1 MAESTNKKSEK
12 SVTKAP
18 APIAE
23 PILQPTQKQVEEQ
36 AKKSNEAD
44 AEAAVKASTA
54 GSSKRPT
61 EDANLPHDA
70 EVLKN
75 YNQTGV
81 DETDTGFGKLDAD
94 EGQPQQQ

>member
-1 MAESTNKKSEK
+1 MSTKKSEPAK
-12 SVTKAP
+12 STKAP
-18 APIAE
+18 APIITT
-23 PILQPTQKQVEEQ
+23 PIQQSTKEQLDEQ

-44 AEAAVKASTA
+44 AEAALKASTA
-54 GSSKRPT
+54 GSSERPS
-61 EDANLPHDA
+61 EEANLPHDA